1 MKKIH
6 SLSRRDFIKK
16 AGLTASVLPLA
27 SYLNCASADNGVG
40 ADQLKIHVFS
50 KHLQFLNYQEMA
62 AAVADIGYDGVDL
75 AVRPGGHVLPERVA
89 EDLPKAVEAL
99 RNQGVLVNLMTTA
112 VTNSLDATHRQVL
125 ETAAAQGI
133 TDYRMGY
140 LSYPKEGAIPEAL
153 ADFQEQMEEL
163 AIFNQQLGI
172 RGAYQNHAGKRVGA
186 MIWDIYHLLE
196 KADPTALGCQYDIR
210 HAMVEGGMSWEVG
223 LRLIRPHIHTIVLKD
238 FIWEKVNGQWRV
250 VNVPLGEGMVDFP
263 GYFRIL
269 KEYGVQVPASMHL
282 EYDLGGAEHGD
293 RDLDKATQKIVFA
306 AMKRDL
312 QRAREMW
319 AEA

>member
-16 AGLTASVLPLA
+16 AGLTASVLPIA
-27 SYLNCASADNGVG
+27 SYLNGASTDNGPG
-40 ADQLKIHVFS
+40 ADHLEIHVFS

-62 AAVADIGYDGVDL
+62 AAVADIGYAGVDL

-89 EDLPKAVEAL
+89 DDLPKAVEAL

-186 MIWDIYHLLE
+186 MIWDIYHLLG

-238 FIWEKVNGQWRV
+238 FVWQKAGGQWRV

-293 RDLDKATQKIVFA
+293 RDLDKATQKTVFA